1 MPGCIGGGNGG
12 CNMADWTEALG
23 MLAGVLTTIAFVP
36 QVMHTWRTGSARD
49 FSLKMLLLFV
59 AGVVLW
65 LAYGLLTRSAP
76 MVLANT
82 ATLLLASYI
91 LSVKLRRG

>member
-1 MPGCIGGGNGG
+1 MQHDGLDGSNRDVGGR
-12 CNMADWTEALG
+12 AHHRRL
-23 MLAGVLTTIAFVP
+23 
-36 QVMHTWRTGSARD
+36 
-49 FSLKMLLLFV
+49 
-59 AGVVLW
+59 

-91 LSVKLRRG
+91 LSVKLHRG

>member
-1 MPGCIGGGNGG
+1 MV
-12 CNMADWTEALG
+12 DWTEALG
-23 MLAGVLTTIAFVP
+23 MLAGVLTTVAFVP
-36 QVMHTWRTGSARD
+36 QVLRTRQTGSARD

-59 AGVVLW
+59 TGVGLW
-65 LAYGLLTRSAP
+65 LAYGLLTRSTP
-76 MVLANT
+76 MVAANT

>member
-1 MPGCIGGGNGG
+1 MV
-12 CNMADWTEALG
+12 DWTEAVG
-23 MLAGVLTTIAFVP
+23 MLAGVLTTVAFVP
-36 QVMHTWRTGSARD
+36 QAMRTWSTGSAQD

-59 AGVVLW
+59 TGVGLW

-91 LSVKLRRG
+91 LSVKVRRG

>member
-1 MPGCIGGGNGG
+1 MT
-12 CNMADWTEALG
+12 DWTETVG
-23 MLAGVLTTIAFVP
+23 MLAGVLTTVAFVP
-36 QVMHTWRTGSARD
+36 QVMRTWTTGSARD

-59 AGVVLW
+59 AGVGLW

-91 LSVKLRRG
+91 LSVKVRRG

>member
-1 MPGCIGGGNGG
+1 
-12 CNMADWTEALG
+12 MADWTEAVG
-23 MLAGVLTTIAFVP
+23 MLAGVLTTTAFVP
-36 QVMHTWRTGSARD
+36 QAARTWQTGSARD
-49 FSLKMLLLFV
+49 FSLKMLLMFV
-59 AGVVLW
+59 AGLGLW

-82 ATLLLASYI
+82 VTLLLASYI